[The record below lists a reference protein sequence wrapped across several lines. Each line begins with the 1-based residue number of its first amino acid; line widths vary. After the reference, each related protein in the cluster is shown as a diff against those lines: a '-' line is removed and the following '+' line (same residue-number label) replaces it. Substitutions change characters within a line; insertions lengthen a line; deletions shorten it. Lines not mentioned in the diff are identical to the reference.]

1 MANSKSFR
9 KAQVGL
15 SCLLASALLAGC
27 QSMGSGG
34 GLSPT
39 ADLPPPESRTWAN
52 QSEDVLNQ
60 RATVYGLIR
69 APELEKYLNGL
80 YAKIKKQAGVP
91 EWQGSVYLL
100 GTSRLDAMATAAG
113 NIYIS
118 PSWIQTVG
126 SEDELVAILSHEFG
140 HIYLHYHQLEEAKL
154 GADQTAQIAALGLAI
169 AQKTAQSQGW
179 SNADTLMSAYLAT
192 RDLAVA
198 AYSRSQESAADSFGL
213 NISTKLGYSYE
224 YGMKAFLEHMLS
236 WEEQNEERDRLINE
250 QLAQTLDGALQVGQ
264 KKIKKG
270 WAYATGQHPDTIKR
284 IDAMAISA
292 DALPMSV
299 LSKKPVKKPLDA
311 ALKQPRTSQTLKA
324 YANASKAFGNLQE
337 AASVDYAKQGVAG
350 PGAKLAFNVMALN
363 DAVNANQQSG
373 KTFKGIARS
382 GSILDANLASEQ
394 DRAWIVYKTRAN
406 QLAESG
412 QVAPAKTLMD
422 QGFAYFRPAKEAW
435 PDAIEFY
442 GKYES
447 WSKAKQLAS
456 ECSSKYPVVAQAC
469 QLAAQTPDEKAQV
482 DRASQQK
489 ANSLVGKIF
498 GK

>member
-1 MANSKSFR
+1 MKQSKP
-9 KAQVGL
+9 ALWLQNTL
-15 SCLLASALLAGC
+15 SVVLAAAFLAGC

-39 ADLPPPESRTWAN
+39 AELPPPEPRTWAS

-80 YAKIKKQAGVP
+80 YAIIKRQAGVP

-100 GTSRLDAMATAAG
+100 GTTRLDAMATAAG
-113 NIYIS
+113 NIYLS

-154 GADQTAQIAALGLAI
+154 GADQTAQIAAIGLAI

-179 SNADTLMSAYLAT
+179 TNTDTLMAAYLAT

-224 YGMKAFLEHMLS
+224 YGMKAFLEHMLT

-270 WAYATGQHPDTIKR
+270 WAYVTGAHPDTIKR

-299 LSKKPVKKPLDA
+299 LSKKPVKKPLEA
-311 ALKQPRTSQTLKA
+311 ALKQPRTAQTLKA
-324 YANASKAFGNLQE
+324 YGMASKAFGKLQE
-337 AASVDYAKQGVAG
+337 AASVDYAKQGISG
-350 PGAKLAFNVMALN
+350 PGSKLAFNVMALN
-363 DAVNANQQSG
+363 DAINANQQSG
-373 KTFKGIARS
+373 KSFKGMARS

-422 QGFAYFRPAKEAW
+422 QGFAYFRPAQEAW

-442 GKYES
+442 GKYDS
-447 WSKAKQLAS
+447 WTKAKQLAS
-456 ECSSKYPVVAQAC
+456 ECRSKYPVLAEAC
-469 QLAAQTPDEKAQV
+469 QQAAQTPDEKEQIK
-482 DRASQQK
+482 RAGEQK
-489 ANSLVGKIF
+489 ANSLVGKMF